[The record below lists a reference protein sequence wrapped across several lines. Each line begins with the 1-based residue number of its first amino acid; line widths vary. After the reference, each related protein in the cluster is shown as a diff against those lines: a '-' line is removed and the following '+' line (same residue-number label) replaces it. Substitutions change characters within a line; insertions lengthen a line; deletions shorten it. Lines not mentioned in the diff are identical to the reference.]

1 MMKVRWIALAILL
14 VCWGSPGFGAGSR
27 IEKLTASNL
36 PEFLVRFRRDMKQA
50 NLDLGHLSDAKLPLL
65 DESGHALGR
74 RRIKDRRQTLTDVWS
89 TLKDFERRPHNLVVT
104 MTLSDQT
111 EELADEV
118 YDLSQIAYDNDRE
131 ELAMQFIDLLKN
143 LNDDADL
150 LQDYALDLAAQ
161 KERELRRLRK
171 MA

>member
-1 MMKVRWIALAILL
+1 MKSPWIALAI
-14 VCWGSPGFGAGSR
+14 VFACCGSPGFGAGGQ

-36 PEFLVRFRRDMKQA
+36 KEFLVTFRRDVKQA
-50 NLDLGHLSDAKLPLL
+50 SLDLSHLSDAKLPLL
-65 DESGHALGR
+65 DESGHPLGR
-74 RRIKDRRQTLTDVWS
+74 RGIKDRRQTLTDLQG
-89 TLKDFERRPHNLVVT
+89 TLKDFERQPRDLVVT

-131 ELAMQFIDLLKN
+131 ELAMEFTDLLKA

-150 LQDYALDLAAQ
+150 LQAYALNLATQ
-161 KERELRRLRK
+161 KERELRRLRRP
-171 MA
+171 A

>member
-1 MMKVRWIALAILL
+1 MKVRRIALAVFLT
-14 VCWGSPGFGAGSR
+14 CCGSPGFGAGSQ

-36 PEFLVRFRRDMKQA
+36 GEFLLHFKRDMKQA
-50 NLDLGHLSDAKLPLL
+50 NLDLGHLSDARLPLL
-65 DESGHALGR
+65 DESGHPLGR
-74 RRIKDRRQTLTDVWS
+74 RGIKDRRATLTDVSS
-89 TLKDFERRPHNLVVT
+89 TLRDFERSPRNLVVT

-131 ELAMQFIDLLKN
+131 ELAMQFTDLLKN

-150 LQDYALDLAAQ
+150 LQAYALDLAAQ
-161 KERELRRLRK
+161 KESELRRLRK